1 MKQIHFLT
9 GFPRSG
15 NTLLASI
22 LNQNKNIAATG
33 HSTVTSMFYSLNELK
48 INNPIYNNYKNYEC
62 FENVEKKLLQTHYAP
77 WKQKIIIDRGEWC
90 TPFNF
95 LSLQK
100 YGPSNPKIIFLLRDP
115 LEIIQSYIKI
125 WNNYEKFY
133 INQSYNSIDPTTIY
147 FSEIE
152 EKINLL
158 TEKNGLFDFM
168 CMSYNFV
175 IKNNLHKNIV
185 KFINYDDLCDK
196 PEKTLKLIYKFLKIP
211 YYKHIFKSKKV
222 IDVNGVFYEDAV
234 LGAPLHELRP
244 GKIKKIKNSD
254 IQLPKHVINKYKN
267 FFKHD

>member
-48 INNPIYNNYKNYEC
+48 INSPIYNNYKNYEC

-115 LEIIQSYIKI
+115 FQNYDMRLVDFHLSPYIKMNI
-125 WNNYEKFY
+125 F
-133 INQSYNSIDPTTIY
+133 
-147 FSEIE
+147 
-152 EKINLL
+152 L
-158 TEKNGLFDFM
+158 GL
-168 CMSYNFV
+168 
-175 IKNNLHKNIV
+175 
-185 KFINYDDLCDK
+185 
-196 PEKTLKLIYKFLKIP
+196 LIYKFLKIP